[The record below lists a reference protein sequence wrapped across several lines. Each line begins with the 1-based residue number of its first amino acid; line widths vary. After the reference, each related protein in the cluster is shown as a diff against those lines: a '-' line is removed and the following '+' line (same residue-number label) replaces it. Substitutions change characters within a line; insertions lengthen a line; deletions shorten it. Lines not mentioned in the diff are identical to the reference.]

1 MGRQKKSIKKPGSQI
16 PLKLKE
22 NEPDH
27 IVDWFNAQ
35 GTIADSIRYLIEK
48 DIAENG
54 IRDLTYEMKQR
65 FSYYKPSHKIA
76 NESSHPVM
84 QNEVME
90 QNSLNNNDS
99 NPAVSSRNDDIGS
112 SGSSVLPVDKEQEK
126 PKIEEPSLSPVNI
139 NQEKSKEKK
148 IIEEVTGEN
157 DDDLDIDDL
166 NIFG

>member
-16 PLKLKE
+16 PFKLKE

-48 DIAENG
+48 DIDENG

-65 FSYYKPSHKIA
+65 FSYYKPSHKVA
-76 NESSHPVM
+76 NESSHPDM

-90 QNSLNNNDS
+90 QNSLINNDS
-99 NPAVSSRNDDIGS
+99 NPADSAPIYDMDS
-112 SGSSVLPVDKEQEK
+112 SGSPVLPVDREQEK
-126 PKIEEPSLSPVNI
+126 PKIAEPSLAPI
-139 NQEKSKEKK
+139 NNNHEKSKKKK
-148 IIEEVTGEN
+148 IVEEVDEEN
-157 DDDLDIDDL
+157 DDDLDINDL

>member
-22 NEPDH
+22 NEPNH

-54 IRDLTYEMKQR
+54 IRDVTEEIKQSY
-65 FSYYKPSHKIA
+65 SYYKPINKLV
-76 NESSHPVM
+76 N
-84 QNEVME
+84 
-90 QNSLNNNDS
+90 
-99 NPAVSSRNDDIGS
+99 VSSIPGRIEDEKEVRIDFEPGRVGSEPLANTGSNKKSTIPTEVEEIRNQNLKEHS
-112 SGSSVLPVDKEQEK
+112 SSSPPRSK
-126 PKIEEPSLSPVNI
+126 
-139 NQEKSKEKK
+139 KEKLEAVA
-148 IIEEVTGEN
+148 EEVP
-157 DDDLDIDDL
+157 DSSKDDLDIDDL

>member
-48 DIAENG
+48 DIDENG
-54 IRDLTYEMKQR
+54 IRDVTDEIKQS
-65 FSYYKPSHKIA
+65 FSYYKQGHKLGKVSSNPGNQYEV
-76 NESSHPVM
+76 NETNVLNKRDSASATSAPLDDMHSKEYSVLTDVE
-84 QNEVME
+84 QHDK
-90 QNSLNNNDS
+90 QNSEKLSPAPSNNNQE
-99 NPAVSSRNDDIGS
+99 R
-112 SGSSVLPVDKEQEK
+112 LKEK
-126 PKIEEPSLSPVNI
+126 MIEEGIS
-139 NQEKSKEKK
+139 
-148 IIEEVTGEN
+148 EEPE
-157 DDDLDIDDL
+157 DDLDIEDL